1 MSFRSLFGV
10 LALLGATAAGQSTN
24 FTAAN
29 AYESLLRLRTTA
41 TVLHT
46 TAHPD
51 DEDGGL
57 LTWLARGQGVRT
69 GLLTLTR
76 GEGGADLAGPEL
88 FDALGIVRTEELL
101 ASDRYYGVD
110 QFFTRAADFG
120 FSKRVDETLN
130 HWGKEEVLR
139 DAVRVIRLYRPD
151 VVISRFA
158 GDAGDGHGN
167 HQAAGLLTVEAV
179 AAAADPKRFP
189 EQFTE
194 GLRPWQV
201 KKLYRNSRDNE
212 KPTLKIDTGAYD
224 ALLGRSYRQTAAEG
238 LRLQRSQGAGGREIP
253 PGQSFSGLQLL
264 KSTLPA
270 QSGAESSLFDVLDTS
285 LRGLGALAP
294 SLHLEIALGEIDRDI
309 SNAIQEYD
317 ARDPSRVVEPH
328 IAPALRNLRA
338 VLQNVTNAQIDED
351 AKYDLLFL
359 LRNKE
364 DEFMRAGNLLLGVSF
379 EPVVAEPIGFHLA
392 VPGQKFSVDAT
403 LTNRSN
409 TRMEEI
415 AVGLDVRGQL
425 NVASTPIQS
434 TALGYNESLKQ
445 TFEVT
450 VAENAAYSRPYW
462 SRTNPYSE
470 SLYKVEEP
478 RYLNL
483 PWAPPQIIATATYR
497 VGGVRFNLS
506 RPARTS
512 AARSLVTIAPAIN
525 LIIDPHLGA
534 VPVSRRAQT
543 IDARATVTNNLPEG
557 AEVRVRLELPPS
569 WSATP
574 SESLMRFTRDGEIQA
589 ADFKVTVPSVAA
601 GESYN
606 VRAVAESNGRDYRAG
621 YEVIAH
627 PGLEPRNLYSSAIE
641 TLRGTEVRI
650 TPSSKVG
657 YIVGAGDQVPQA
669 LEEIGLKPQLL
680 SPADLASA
688 NLSQFDTIFVGIRAS
703 AVRDDYKAHNSRL
716 LDYVKNGGNLVVEY
730 QTEEFDGFPYA
741 PYPLRLGEASQE
753 VCEEN
758 AKVSI
763 LDPTNPLFTSPNR
776 ITAADFDGWVEE
788 RGSKFA
794 SEWDAQFKP
803 LLESHDQGQAPQ
815 RGGLLQARYGK
826 GTFTYVAY
834 ALYRQLPA
842 GVTGAYRLLANLASR
857 RASETR

>member
-1 MSFRSLFGV
+1 MSLRPTAAL
-10 LALLGATAAGQSTN
+10 LALSSVCAVGQSSN
-24 FTAAN
+24 LSAAN

-69 GLLTLTR
+69 GLLTFTR
-76 GEGGADLAGPEL
+76 GEGGTDLAGPEL

-101 ASDRYYGVD
+101 AADRYYGVD

-120 FSKRVDETLN
+120 FSKRVDETLD
-130 HWGKEEVLR
+130 HWGKEEILR

-151 VVISRFA
+151 VIVSRFY

-167 HQAAGLLTVEAV
+167 HQAAGVLTAEAV

-189 EQFTE
+189 EQFSE

-201 KKLYRNSRDNE
+201 KKFYRNARDNE
-212 KPTLKIDTGAYD
+212 KSTVKVDAGTYD
-224 ALLGRSYRQTAAEG
+224 ALLGASYRQVAAEG
-238 LRLQRSQGAGGREIP
+238 LLLQRSQGAGARRVP
-253 PGQSFSGLQLL
+253 PGPSVSNLELV
-264 KSTLPA
+264 KSNLTASP
-270 QSGAESSLFDVLDTS
+270 STEIGLFDGMDTS

-294 SLHLEIALGEIDRDI
+294 SLHLEIALAEIDRDI

-338 VLQNVTNAQIDED
+338 VLQNVTDSQIDED

-379 EPVVAEPIGFHLA
+379 EPVVDAPIGFRQA
-392 VPGQKFSVDAT
+392 APGQKFSIEAT

-409 TRMEEI
+409 TRMDEI
-415 AVGLDVRGQL
+415 SVGLDVRGQFA
-425 NVASTPIQS
+425 VASTPIQS
-434 TALGYNESLKQ
+434 KALSYNEQLKQ
-445 TFEVT
+445 TFDVT
-450 VAENAAYSRPYW
+450 VDNSAAYSRPYW
-462 SRTNPYSE
+462 SRTNPYRE
-470 SLYKVEEP
+470 SLYKVEES

-483 PWAPPQIIATATYR
+483 PWSPPQIYATATYR

-506 RPARTS
+506 EPARTS
-512 AARSLVTIAPAIN
+512 VNHSLVTIAPAIN
-525 LIIDPHLGA
+525 LTMDPHQGVIA
-534 VPVSRRAQT
+534 ATRRSQT
-543 IDARATVTNNLPEG
+543 IEARVVVTNNLPEG
-557 AEVRVRLELPPS
+557 AEVKVRLELPTGWIS
-569 WSATP
+569 TP
-574 SESLMRFTRDGEIQA
+574 AELLLHLTRDGEIQN
-589 ADFKVTVPSVAA
+589 ADFKVTAPSVMA
-601 GESYN
+601 GENYN
-606 VRAVAESNGRDYRAG
+606 IRAVAESNGRDYRAG

-627 PGLEPRNLYSSAIE
+627 SGLEPRHLYSSAI
-641 TLRGTEVRI
+641 TALRGTEVRV
-650 TPSSKVG
+650 TQGSKVG
-657 YIVGAGDQVPQA
+657 YIMGAGDQVPEA
-669 LEEIGLKPQLL
+669 LEEIGLKPQIL
-680 SPADLASA
+680 SSADLAA
-688 NLSQFDTIFVGIRAS
+688 INLAQFDTIFVGIRAS
-703 AVRDDYKAHNSRL
+703 AVRDDYKTYNSRL

-730 QTEEFDGFPYA
+730 QTEEFDNFPYS
-741 PYPLRLGEASQE
+741 PFSLHLGQRSEE
-753 VCEEN
+753 VCEED

-763 LDPTNPLFTSPNR
+763 LEPANPMFTTPNR
-776 ITAADFDGWVEE
+776 ITAADFEGWVEE

-794 SEWDAQFKP
+794 SEWDSQFKP
-803 LLESHDQGQAPQ
+803 LLESHDQGQQPQ
-815 RGGLLQARYGK
+815 RGGLLQAHYGK

-842 GVTGAYRLLANLASR
+842 GVPGAFRLLANLASR
-857 RASETR
+857 SSAAR

>member
-1 MSFRSLFGV
+1 
-10 LALLGATAAGQSTN
+10 LALFALYSVAAAGQSTN
-24 FTAAN
+24 LTAAT

-101 ASDRYYGVD
+101 ASDHYYGVD

-120 FSKRVDETLN
+120 FSKRADETLN

-139 DAVRVIRLYRPD
+139 DAVRVLRLYRPD
-151 VVISRFA
+151 VVVSRFY

-167 HQAAGLLTVEAV
+167 HQAAGMLTMEAI
-179 AAAADPKRFP
+179 AAAADPTRFP
-189 EQFTE
+189 EQFSE
-194 GLRPWQV
+194 GMRPWQV
-201 KKLYRNSRDNE
+201 KKIYRSARNNE
-212 KPTLKIDTGAYD
+212 KAALKIDTGTYD
-224 ALLGRSYRQTAAEG
+224 PLLGASYRQVAREG
-238 LRLQRSQGAGGREIP
+238 LKLQRSQDAGARSVA
-253 PGQSFSGLQLL
+253 PGPSASGLELV
-264 KSTLPA
+264 KSTLPVS
-270 QSGAESSLFDVLDTS
+270 SGGESGLFDGMDTS

-294 SLHLEIALGEIDRDI
+294 SLHLEIALGEVERDI
-309 SNAIQEYD
+309 NNAIQEYD

-328 IAPALRNLRA
+328 IVPTLRNLRA
-338 VLQNVTNAQIDED
+338 VLQNVTEAQVDEN

-379 EPVVAEPIGFHLA
+379 DPVVSAPAGFRLA
-392 VPGQKFSVDAT
+392 VPGQKFSIDAT

-434 TALGYNESLKQ
+434 TALGYNEALKQ

-462 SRTNPYSE
+462 SRSNPYRE
-470 SLYKVEEP
+470 DIYKVEEP

-483 PWAPPQIIATATYR
+483 PWAPPQIIATAVYR

-506 RPARTS
+506 NPART
-512 AARSLVTIAPAIN
+512 AARSLVTIAPEIN
-525 LIIDPHLGA
+525 VTIEPHLGA
-534 VPVSRRAQT
+534 IPVNRRSQT
-543 IDARATVTNNLPEG
+543 IDARAAITSNLPQG
-557 AEVRVRLELPPS
+557 AEVKVKLELPS
-569 WSATP
+569 GWSVNP
-574 SESLMRFTRDGEIQA
+574 PESLLHFTRDGEIQT
-589 ADFKVTVPSVAA
+589 ADFKVTAPTVSA
-601 GESYN
+601 GETYN
-606 VRAVAESNGRDYRAG
+606 LRVVAESNGRDYRAG

-627 PGLEPRNLYSSAIE
+627 PGLEPRNLYASAIT
-641 TLRGTEVRI
+641 TLKGTEVRSA
-650 TPSSKVG
+650 PSSKVG
-657 YIVGAGDQVPQA
+657 YIMGAGDRVPEA
-669 LEEIGLKPQLL
+669 LEQIGIKAQLL
-680 SPADLASA
+680 SSVDLASS
-688 NLSQFDTIFVGIRAS
+688 NLSQFDTIFVGVRAS
-703 AVRDDYKAHNSRL
+703 AVRDDYKTYNSRL
-716 LDYVKNGGNLVVEY
+716 LDYVKNGGSLVVQY
-730 QTEEFDGFPYA
+730 QTEEFDDFPYA
-741 PYPLRLGEASQE
+741 PFSLRLGQRSQE
-753 VCEEN
+753 VCEEE

-763 LDPTNPLFTSPNR
+763 LDPANPLFTSPNR
-776 ITAADFDGWVEE
+776 ISAADFDGWVEE

-815 RGGLLQARYGK
+815 RGGMLQARYGK
-826 GTFTYVAY
+826 GSFTYVAY

-842 GVTGAYRLLANLASR
+842 GVPGAFRLLANLASR
-857 RASETR
+857 HTAEPRQ